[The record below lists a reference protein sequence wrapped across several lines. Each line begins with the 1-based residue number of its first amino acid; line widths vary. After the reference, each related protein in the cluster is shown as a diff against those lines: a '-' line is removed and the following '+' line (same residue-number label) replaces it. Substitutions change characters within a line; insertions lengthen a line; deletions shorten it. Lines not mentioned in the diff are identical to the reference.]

1 MLLSHPWLPPSLC
14 ATPAFAAEPD
24 WSQVA
29 QALGKSGGVQA
40 GGVYRVGFPR
50 TDLKVSLDGVAL
62 RTGFAFGGWVAF
74 QPMGGEAM
82 VMGDLVL
89 TQDEVAPVMRKLE
102 EGGIEISALHNHL
115 LRAEPMTLYMHIQG
129 HGDPVKLAGAIHAGL
144 ALSKT
149 PFAPPPGTSTPA
161 NIDMIGID
169 RIMGYLG
176 QDSGGIYQFGIPR
189 AQPVTDQGMALPGAM
204 GAAIAINFQ
213 PTGFDTAAIT
223 GDFVLLG
230 TEVNPVIRALQANG
244 IEITAL
250 HSHMLDEQ
258 PRVFFMHFWA
268 NDDARKLATGL
279 RAALDKVDVKKGQA
293 RQLLYRTVPGGG
305 NEALR
310 RYWRPWSACCSA
322 APSWAADPA
331 PLVLEAKIPLGA
343 VSGRIDHF
351 AFDPDRQL
359 LFVAELGN
367 DSVGVVDLK
376 KRKVVHRIAGLSEP
390 QGIAYHA
397 ATSTLYVANAGDG
410 SVRLFQ
416 GPDFAPPAAS
426 SSATTPTTSA
436 SIRGA
441 TASSSATARGPWR

>member
-1 MLLSHPWLPPSLC
+1 MRPFIRLVIALIAATVL
-14 ATPAFAAEPD
+14 ATPTFAAEPD

-29 QALGKSGGVQA
+29 QALGKSGAVQA

-74 QPMGGEAM
+74 QPMDTQAM

-129 HGDPVKLAGAIHAGL
+129 HGDPVKLAGTIHDGL

-169 RIMGYLG
+169 RIMGYRG

-223 GDFVLLG
+223 GDFVLLS

-279 RAALDKVDVKKGQA
+279 RAALDKVDVKK
-293 RQLLYRTVPGGG
+293 
-305 NEALR
+305 
-310 RYWRPWSACCSA
+310 
-322 APSWAADPA
+322 
-331 PLVLEAKIPLGA
+331 
-343 VSGRIDHF
+343 
-351 AFDPDRQL
+351 
-359 LFVAELGN
+359 
-367 DSVGVVDLK
+367 
-376 KRKVVHRIAGLSEP
+376 
-390 QGIAYHA
+390 
-397 ATSTLYVANAGDG
+397 
-410 SVRLFQ
+410 
-416 GPDFAPPAAS
+416 
-426 SSATTPTTSA
+426 
-436 SIRGA
+436 
-441 TASSSATARGPWR
+441 

>member
-1 MLLSHPWLPPSLC
+1 MRPIIALVTPLIAAVVL
-14 ATPAFAAEPD
+14 AMPAFAAEPN
-24 WSQVA
+24 WGEVA
-29 QALGKSGGVQA
+29 QALGKSGAVQT

-74 QPMGGEAM
+74 QPMDTQAM

-129 HGDPVKLAGAIHAGL
+129 HGDPVKLAGTIHDGL

-169 RIMGYLG
+169 RIMGYRG

-204 GAAIAINFQ
+204 GGAIAINFQ

-223 GDFVLLG
+223 GDFVLLA
-230 TEVNPVIRALQANG
+230 TEVNPVIKALQANG

-279 RAALDKVDVKKGQA
+279 RAALDKVDV
-293 RQLLYRTVPGGG
+293 
-305 NEALR
+305 
-310 RYWRPWSACCSA
+310 
-322 APSWAADPA
+322 
-331 PLVLEAKIPLGA
+331 
-343 VSGRIDHF
+343 
-351 AFDPDRQL
+351 
-359 LFVAELGN
+359 
-367 DSVGVVDLK
+367 
-376 KRKVVHRIAGLSEP
+376 RK
-390 QGIAYHA
+390 
-397 ATSTLYVANAGDG
+397 
-410 SVRLFQ
+410 
-416 GPDFAPPAAS
+416 
-426 SSATTPTTSA
+426 
-436 SIRGA
+436 
-441 TASSSATARGPWR
+441 

>member
-1 MLLSHPWLPPSLC
+1 MRPITRFVTPLIAAALF

-24 WSQVA
+24 WTQVA
-29 QALGKSGGVQA
+29 QALGKSGAVQT

-74 QPMGGEAM
+74 LPMDTQAM

-129 HGDPVKLAGAIHAGL
+129 HGDPVKLAAAIHDGL

-149 PFAPPPGTSTPA
+149 PFAPPPGTSTPG

-169 RIMGYLG
+169 RIMGYFG
-176 QDSGGIYQFGIPR
+176 QDSGGIYQFGVPR
-189 AQPVTDQGMALPGAM
+189 AQPVTDQGMALPGPM

-223 GDFVLLG
+223 GDFVLLAS
-230 TEVNPVIRALQANG
+230 EVNPVIKALQANG

-258 PRVFFMHFWA
+258 PRMFFMHFWA
-268 NDDARKLATGL
+268 NDDSHKLATGL
-279 RAALDKVDVKKGQA
+279 RAALDKVDVKK
-293 RQLLYRTVPGGG
+293 
-305 NEALR
+305 
-310 RYWRPWSACCSA
+310 
-322 APSWAADPA
+322 
-331 PLVLEAKIPLGA
+331 
-343 VSGRIDHF
+343 
-351 AFDPDRQL
+351 
-359 LFVAELGN
+359 
-367 DSVGVVDLK
+367 
-376 KRKVVHRIAGLSEP
+376 
-390 QGIAYHA
+390 
-397 ATSTLYVANAGDG
+397 
-410 SVRLFQ
+410 
-416 GPDFAPPAAS
+416 
-426 SSATTPTTSA
+426 
-436 SIRGA
+436 
-441 TASSSATARGPWR
+441 

>member
-1 MLLSHPWLPPSLC
+1 MHPIIRLV
-14 ATPAFAAEPD
+14 TPLVAAVVLAAPTFAAEPD
-24 WSQVA
+24 WNQVA
-29 QALGKSGGVQA
+29 QALGKSGAVQA
-40 GGVYRVGFPR
+40 GCVYRVGFPR

-74 QPMGGEAM
+74 QPMDTQAM

-89 TQDEVAPVMRKLE
+89 TQDEVNPVMRKLE
-102 EGGIEISALHNHL
+102 EGGVEITAVHNHL
-115 LRAEPMTLYMHIQG
+115 LRAEPMTLYMHVQG

-169 RIMGYLG
+169 RIMGYFG

-189 AQPVTDQGMALPGAM
+189 AQPITDQGMALPGPM

-223 GDFVLLG
+223 GDFVLLAS
-230 TEVNPVIRALQANG
+230 EVNPVIKALQANG

-279 RAALDKVDVKKGQA
+279 RAALDKVDV
-293 RQLLYRTVPGGG
+293 
-305 NEALR
+305 
-310 RYWRPWSACCSA
+310 
-322 APSWAADPA
+322 
-331 PLVLEAKIPLGA
+331 
-343 VSGRIDHF
+343 
-351 AFDPDRQL
+351 
-359 LFVAELGN
+359 
-367 DSVGVVDLK
+367 
-376 KRKVVHRIAGLSEP
+376 RK
-390 QGIAYHA
+390 
-397 ATSTLYVANAGDG
+397 D
-410 SVRLFQ
+410 
-416 GPDFAPPAAS
+416 AAS
-426 SSATTPTTSA
+426 
-436 SIRGA
+436 
-441 TASSSATARGPWR
+441 AR

>member
-1 MLLSHPWLPPSLC
+1 MRPIVRLVMPLIATVAL
-14 ATPAFAAEPD
+14 ATPTLATEPD

-50 TDLKVSLDGVAL
+50 TDLKVSLDSLAL
-62 RTGFAFGGWVAF
+62 RPGFALGGWVAF
-74 QPMGGEAM
+74 QPMGAEAM

-89 TQDEVAPVMRKLE
+89 TQDEVNPVMRKLE
-102 EGGIEISALHNHL
+102 EGGVEITAVHNHL
-115 LRAEPMTLYMHIQG
+115 LRAEPMTLYMHVQG
-129 HGDPVKLAGAIHAGL
+129 HGDPVKLASALHAGL

-169 RIMGYLG
+169 RIMGYFG

-189 AQPVTDQGMALPGAM
+189 AQPITDQGMALPGPM

-223 GDFVLLG
+223 GDFVLLPS
-230 TEVNPVIRALQANG
+230 EVNPVIKAMQASG

-279 RAALDKVDVKKGQA
+279 RAALDRVDVKK
-293 RQLLYRTVPGGG
+293 
-305 NEALR
+305 
-310 RYWRPWSACCSA
+310 
-322 APSWAADPA
+322 
-331 PLVLEAKIPLGA
+331 
-343 VSGRIDHF
+343 
-351 AFDPDRQL
+351 
-359 LFVAELGN
+359 
-367 DSVGVVDLK
+367 
-376 KRKVVHRIAGLSEP
+376 
-390 QGIAYHA
+390 
-397 ATSTLYVANAGDG
+397 
-410 SVRLFQ
+410 
-416 GPDFAPPAAS
+416 
-426 SSATTPTTSA
+426 
-436 SIRGA
+436 
-441 TASSSATARGPWR
+441 